1 MMTKTQAIVLHSFKY
16 GDTKLVVDMYTRQY
30 GQLTFM
36 VGMPK
41 TPRGRLKKQLFQ
53 PMMLLDI
60 ESDVRPRLQFQKLR
74 DASLLTPLMSLLA
87 EPSKLSI
94 SLFIAEFLYHALKSE
109 QQNEPLFDYIRNSIE
124 WLDGRQEPFANF
136 HLVFLMRMSR
146 FLGFYPNLEHYEP
159 GDCFDLRAS
168 VFCKHPPLHQDFL
181 MPPEASIVQ
190 LMMRMDY
197 PTMHLYRLSRHDRQR
212 LLDIALTYYRF
223 HLPAFPELKSLE
235 VLKELYDEIPS
246 TPNR

>member
-1 MMTKTQAIVLHSFKY
+1 MLTKTQAIVLHALKY
-16 GDTKLVVDMYTRQY
+16 GESKLVVDMFTRQC
-30 GQLTFM
+30 GRMTFM
-36 VGMPK
+36 IGLPK
-41 TPRGRLKKQLFQ
+41 TAKGRLKKQLFQ
-53 PMMLLDI
+53 PLTLLDVEGDI
-60 ESDVRPRLQFQKLR
+60 RPKPQWQKLR
-74 DASLLTPLMSLLA
+74 EATLLTPLTSLLT
-87 EPSKLSI
+87 EPAKLSI

-146 FLGFYPNLEHYEP
+146 FLGFYPNLDHYEP

-168 VFCKHPPLHQDFL
+168 VFCKQPPLHQDFL
-181 MPPEASIVQ
+181 MPQEAAIVQ

-197 PTMHLYRLSRHDRQR
+197 PTMHLYRMSRHDRQR
-212 LLDIALTYYRF
+212 LLDIALTYYRL

-235 VLKELYDEIPS
+235 VLKELYDTVS
-246 TPNR
+246 FS